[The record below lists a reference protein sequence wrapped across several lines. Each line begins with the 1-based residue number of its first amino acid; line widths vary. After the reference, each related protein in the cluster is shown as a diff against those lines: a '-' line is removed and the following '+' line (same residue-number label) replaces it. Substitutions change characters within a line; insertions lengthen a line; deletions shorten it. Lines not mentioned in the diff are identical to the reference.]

1 MNDPIKIDE
10 LFSGLSINDT
20 IREKYIKLFYE
31 LVDGGEIPQKIK
43 NPRKIEQI
51 LETILKT
58 EEQFLKMVQE
68 YNFKKQFYKD
78 NPDEYSGD
86 SGEADKIM
94 ENKIE
99 SYKTM
104 KLELTFRLNNSI

>member
-20 IREKYIKLFYE
+20 IREKYIKLFYK
-31 LVDGGEIPQKIK
+31 LVDGRLPKKI
-43 NPRKIEQI
+43 RKPAELQHI

-78 NPDEYSGD
+78 NPHECSGH
-86 SGEADKIM
+86 SGEADSIM